1 VTYQIDQIQSMISE
15 VDRVLRQTRSRK
27 FWTIF
32 TNHTLQ
38 RQALERC
45 RNFLVMQ
52 QRPTP
57 PAASTRTDLQL
68 IPNTNP
74 VSVGMAEAN
83 LALELQRLRQEVM
96 HPLRSDVAALGN
108 QRTALQ
114 EEIQALMF
122 QKAQLLADC
131 ETVRLNLTTTAST
144 PSQKSPAHSSSLD
157 ETELARLQA
166 LRDRT
171 DFLLTSMDSS
181 LQLAFGSMQK
191 NVEVYTTT
199 LHTGLDRMHHLGYQ
213 GEVLFSTLVNRLAQQ
228 VGRDMAIA
236 LPERSLDRETDPIPS
251 RTSTR
256 IEPTQPSAAPSR
268 SEATPAPQFLEETSA
283 QTATQSWAESWADRP
298 DVTKD
303 GSTNASM
310 NESIDFFFA
319 DFDETLPAKSHQNQ
333 QSSSLNLIPQQ
344 VDSIN
349 GPLSLEV
356 ESIDMDPDQPIS
368 DDSLTIDGLF
378 GGLEEPSPQFVESEM
393 TLAEMDDLFADVP
406 SL

>member
-1 VTYQIDQIQSMISE
+1 MISE

-57 PAASTRTDLQL
+57 PSARTDLQL
-68 IPNTNP
+68 IPNANP
-74 VSVGMAEAN
+74 VAVGMAEAN

-131 ETVRLNLTTTAST
+131 ETVRLNLTPT
-144 PSQKSPAHSSSLD
+144 PPAPAQKAPAHSPSLD

-236 LPERSLDRETDPIPS
+236 LPERPLDREAAPIPS
-251 RTSTR
+251 RPSTR
-256 IEPTQPSAAPSR
+256 IEPTQPSESPAK

-283 QTATQSWAESWADRP
+283 QTATQSWGESWADRP
-298 DVTKD
+298 ETTS
-303 GSTNASM
+303 GSINASM

-349 GPLSLEV
+349 SSLSLEV
-356 ESIDMDPDQPIS
+356 ESIDKDPTQPMD

-378 GGLEEPSPQFVESEM
+378 GSLEEPSSQFSQPEM

>member
-1 VTYQIDQIQSMISE
+1 VTYQTDQIQSMISE

-57 PAASTRTDLQL
+57 PAASARTDLQL
-68 IPNTNP
+68 IPNANP
-74 VSVGMAEAN
+74 VAVGMAEAN

-96 HPLRSDVAALGN
+96 HPLRSDVSALGN

-131 ETVRLNLTTTAST
+131 ETVRLNLTQTMPTAA
-144 PSQKSPAHSSSLD
+144 QKASPHAPSLD

-199 LHTGLDRMHHLGYQ
+199 LHSGLDRMHHLGYQ

-236 LPERSLDRETDPIPS
+236 LPERALDRESDPIPS
-251 RTSTR
+251 RPATR
-256 IEPTQPSAAPSR
+256 IEPTQPPVPPAR

-283 QTATQSWAESWADRP
+283 QTATHSWADQP
-298 DVTKD
+298 EATTD
-303 GSTNASM
+303 GSINASM

-344 VDSIN
+344 VDSIAR
-349 GPLSLEV
+349 PLSLAV
-356 ESIDMDPDQPIS
+356 ESMDGGRDQPMD

-378 GGLEEPSPQFVESEM
+378 GGMEEPSEQSVEPEM

>member
-15 VDRVLRQTRSRK
+15 IDRVLRQTRSRK

-57 PAASTRTDLQL
+57 PVSSAQTNLQL
-68 IPNTNP
+68 IPNTHP
-74 VSVGMAEAN
+74 ASGGMAEAN
-83 LALELQRLRQEVM
+83 FGLELQRLRQEVM

-108 QRTALQ
+108 QRTVLQ

-131 ETVRLNLTTTAST
+131 ETVRLNLTQTITPL
-144 PSQKSPAHSSSLD
+144 PSQKAPSHSPSLD
-157 ETELARLQA
+157 EAELARLQS
-166 LRDRT
+166 LHDRT

-228 VGRDMAIA
+228 VGRDMAIT
-236 LPERSLDRETDPIPS
+236 LPERSLGLEANSDLSRES
-251 RTSTR
+251 SR
-256 IEPTQPSAAPSR
+256 IEPVPSSVTPAPS
-268 SEATPAPQFLEETSA
+268 EASPSPQFLEETSA
-283 QTATQSWAESWADRP
+283 QTAAHSWPDRP
-298 DVTKD
+298 EATL
-303 GSTNASM
+303 NASM

-319 DFDETLPAKSHQNQ
+319 DFDKTSPAKSHQNQ
-333 QSSSLNLIPQQ
+333 QSSSLNLRPQQ

-349 GPLSLEV
+349 KPLSSNLEPTTAAQNQP
-356 ESIDMDPDQPIS
+356 MDDA
-368 DDSLTIDGLF
+368 LTIEGLF
-378 GGLEEPSPQFVESEM
+378 VISEPPDEQSIEPEM

>member
-1 VTYQIDQIQSMISE
+1 MTYQIDQIQSMISE
-15 VDRVLRQTRSRK
+15 IDRVLRQTRRRK

-32 TNHTLQ
+32 TNHALQ

-57 PAASTRTDLQL
+57 PTASARTSLQL
-68 IPNTNP
+68 VPTANP
-74 VSVGMAEAN
+74 ASVAMAEAN

-131 ETVRLNLTTTAST
+131 ETVRLNLAQTIPS
-144 PSQKSPAHSSSLD
+144 SQKAAPHAPALD
-157 ETELARLQA
+157 EAELARLQA
-166 LRDRT
+166 LRERT

-191 NVEVYTTT
+191 NVEVYQTT

-236 LPERSLDRETDPIPS
+236 LPERPLEFEAESNS
-251 RTSTR
+251 
-256 IEPTQPSAAPSR
+256 SR
-268 SEATPAPQFLEETSA
+268 SSSQMTSVPVPQFLEEPSA
-283 QTATQSWAESWADRP
+283 QTATQTETHSWTDRP
-298 DVTKD
+298 D
-303 GSTNASM
+303 STVNSSM

-319 DFDETLPAKSHQNQ
+319 DFDEPLPAKSHQNQ
-333 QSSSLNLIPQQ
+333 QSSRLNVTPQQ
-344 VDSIN
+344 VDSIKH
-349 GPLSLEV
+349 PLSLEV
-356 ESIDMDPDQPIS
+356 EPPDADQNQPMDDT
-368 DDSLTIDGLF
+368 SLTIEGLF
-378 GGLEEPSPQFVESEM
+378 ETSEQSFEQSIEPEM